1 MNSPATVKAK
11 QAFTLL
17 ELLVVIAIIG
27 ILSAML
33 LPVITD
39 RGCTPAKSTICM
51 SNLRQI
57 GLGFWM
63 YHQDNSN
70 QPPWQ
75 VSLNASN
82 VATDYF
88 LKLTPYLKS
97 PKAFVCPTDQARQ
110 VAATNF
116 FGFNNTNLSYFVAPL
131 TTMTN
136 PYAILAGD
144 RHLALNNQPVKPGV
158 LALTNN
164 AAMSWTKELHWVKNQ
179 KETLGVLAFADGH
192 CEAVKA
198 NNLPAAFQLQDLAGT
213 RLVIP

>member
-1 MNSPATVKAK
+1 MNPPATTKAK
-11 QAFTLL
+11 QAFTLI

-27 ILSAML
+27 ILAAML
-33 LPVITD
+33 LPAITD
-39 RGCTPAKSTICM
+39 RGCTPAKSAICM
-51 SNLRQI
+51 SNLRQVGI
-57 GLGFWM
+57 GFWL

-75 VSLNASN
+75 VSLNTSN
-82 VATDYF
+82 VAANYF

-97 PKAFVCPTDQARQ
+97 PKAFVCPTDQARH
-110 VAATNF
+110 AATTNF
-116 FGFNNTNLSYFVAPL
+116 FGFNNTNLSYFVTPL
-131 TTMTN
+131 SSVTN

-158 LALTNN
+158 LAFTNN
-164 AAMSWTKELHWVKNQ
+164 AAMSWTKELHWVENQ

-192 CEAVKA
+192 CEVVKA
-198 NNLPAAFQLQDLAGT
+198 KKLPAAFQLKNLAVT